1 MMTAESRTPLHCL
14 SSGAERPSQNGETLP
29 PALAMARS
37 GTLIATVELRPYQG
51 REDKTKALLVE
62 AFRLIGA
69 TGADAVAYVDDAT
82 APTCAQ

>member
-1 MMTAESRTPLHCL
+1 
-14 SSGAERPSQNGETLP
+14 
-29 PALAMARS
+29 MARS